1 MNASDN
7 VWDKIKYDL
16 SLQMTTATFDTWLRN
31 SRLISEEIN
40 RLTVAVANHFA
51 LDWLSTRLND
61 TVLRTAART
70 LGRPVE
76 VQFVVSDDG
85 QHPDQDETDTDVPP
99 DCRIAIE
106 IIRFDPTTAGFVMT
120 SNYAWQYWQPYLA
133 AVERENGA
141 RNTGVS
147 FCLWN
152 TLRSFPAAWQE
163 EGRPHHW
170 PSIFTLAD
178 MVACGNRHKIMG
190 RKEYSHG
197 TAKRRGMVGALEI
210 LEGEKIVLPHTYGEG
225 RDTVYF
231 FRVLDILPLLT
242 PTQVG
247 KLSTRLQERHE
258 RSLERCKLDYNEW
271 KQLTLPTLLEN
282 R

>member
-76 VQFVVSDDG
+76 VQFIVSDDG
-85 QHPDQDETDTDVPP
+85 QEQPGQAEPDVPTDSP
-99 DCRIAIE
+99 VAIE
-106 IIRFDPTTAGFVMT
+106 IVNLDITIGFVMT
-120 SNYAWQYWQPYLA
+120 SNYAWGYWQPYLA
-133 AVERENGA
+133 AIERENGA
-141 RNTGVS
+141 LTPIA

-152 TLRSFPAAWQE
+152 TLRSFPAAWQQ
-163 EGRPHHW
+163 GRPQW

-178 MVACGNRHKIMG
+178 MVARGNRHKVMG
-190 RKEYSHG
+190 RNERGRDS
-197 TAKRRGMVGALEI
+197 TKRPRMVGALEI
-210 LEGEKIVLPHTYGEG
+210 LENEHIVWPRTVGTG
-225 RDTVYF
+225 RDTVYY
-231 FRVLDILPLLT
+231 FRVLDSLPILT
-242 PTQVG
+242 PAQIG
-247 KLSTRLQERHE
+247 KLSERLQERHE
-258 RSLERCKLDYNEW
+258 RELERRKLDFIEW
-271 KQLTLPTLLEN
+271 QQLTLPTLLEDH
-282 R
+282 